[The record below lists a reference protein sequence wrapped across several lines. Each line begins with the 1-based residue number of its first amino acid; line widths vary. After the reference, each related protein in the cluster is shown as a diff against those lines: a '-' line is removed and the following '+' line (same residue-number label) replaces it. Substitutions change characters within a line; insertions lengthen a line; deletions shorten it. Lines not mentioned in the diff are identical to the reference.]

1 MPYIFLLILILGA
14 VFGPQMWAKHV
25 LAKHRRVRD
34 DLAGTGPE
42 LARHI
47 LDGLN
52 LAEVKVE
59 TTDGG
64 DHYDPLHKAVRLNAA
79 SSSEKSLTALVVAA
93 HEVGHAIQHATDYQP
108 FRARTRLVR
117 GGQVVQ
123 RIGGILM
130 IAIPLIA
137 LLTRSPRVGLFM
149 ILVGLATLGTS
160 FVVHLVT
167 LPVEWD
173 ASFRRA
179 LPLLRANRY
188 IPEQDQGAAR
198 EILTACA
205 LTYVASSLA
214 SLLNLWRWL
223 AILRR

>member
-1 MPYIFLLILILGA
+1 MLYVLLLILILGA
-14 VFGPQMWAKHV
+14 VFGPQMWARHV
-25 LAKHRRVRD
+25 LAKHGRVRD
-34 DLAGTGPE
+34 DLAGTGSE
-42 LARHI
+42 LARHL

-59 TTDGG
+59 TTDRG
-64 DHYDPLHKAVRLNAA
+64 DHYDPLEKAVRLSPE
-79 SSSEKSLTALVVAA
+79 SSGKRSLTALVVAT
-93 HEVGHAIQHATDYQP
+93 HEVGHAIQDATGYQP
-108 FRARTRLVR
+108 FYARTRLVR
-117 GGQVVQ
+117 GGQAVQ
-123 RIGGILM
+123 KIGAGLM
-130 IAIPLIA
+130 MAIPLIA
-137 LLTRSPRVGLFM
+137 ILTRSPRLGIFM

-179 LPLLRANRY
+179 LPLLATNRL
-188 IPEQDQGAAR
+188 IPERDQGAAR

-214 SLLNLWRWL
+214 SLLNLWRWI